1 MVLAAARIAA
11 AAQAWIVWLMC
22 VVVTYDVDSW
32 INRGA
37 SRPAFAGSISPEC
50 DILRLFVYYMIL
62 LLATSSSKMPCLAPA
77 RTG

>member
-32 INRGA
+32 IKRGA
-37 SRPAFAGSISPEC
+37 SQPAFAGSISPEC
-50 DILRLFVYYMIL
+50 DILRRKSIVSTYGVPEGV
-62 LLATSSSKMPCLAPA
+62 KG
-77 RTG
+77 TG